1 MIRLPDLACA
11 VAALVLPALPAAA
24 QTVPPSKIACRVLLP
39 EAEIPD
45 NHGHSILI
53 LEVTVAPSH
62 SGHRHQH
69 DSVEYLHVLRG
80 SGTLSIDGMADTALT
95 PGKIVT
101 IPPKTPHKAVN
112 GGTADP
118 LVFSATFIEPEH
130 AHAVTTYVGEPDNE
144 HGCPHQRPGK

>member
-1 MIRLPDLACA
+1 MIRLPVLACA
-11 VAALVLPALPAAA
+11 AVALVLSALPAAA
-24 QTVPPSKIACRVLLP
+24 QAVPPSKIACRVLLP

-53 LEVTVAPSH
+53 LEVTVAPGH

-80 SGTLSIDGMADTALT
+80 GGALSIDGMADTALT

-101 IPPKTPHKAVN
+101 IPPKTPHQARN
-112 GGTADP
+112 ASTTEP
-118 LVFSATFIEPEH
+118 LVFSATFIEPED

-144 HGCPHQRPGK
+144 HGCPHKRPGK